1 MYVYDVMMDQLGELV
16 PAGDDED
23 DGDTHPDVS
32 CSDLS
37 RLGRGYVLYRHRLPQ
52 ESLGEAH
59 GSRLGGHLAIL
70 AHWSVGVHGG
80 VGVGTLG
87 RGLPS
92 GGGAARH
99 LGGDEAGD
107 LVTETGEHGHGGA
120 VLAGAGDLGISVA
133 HWQRQTGA
141 RLGCPGW
148 GSLAGTTGRGHGSGC
163 WLARISP
170 HTPAQHNTVA
180 GPRDLT

>member
-1 MYVYDVMMDQLGELV
+1 MSWSQL
-16 PAGDDED
+16 GDDED
-23 DGDTHPDVS
+23 DDDTHPDVA

-87 RGLPS
+87 RGLPPS
-92 GGGAARH
+92 WGATRH

-120 VLAGAGDLGISVA
+120 VLAGAGGGAGDL
-133 HWQRQTGA
+133 
-141 RLGCPGW
+141 C
-148 GSLAGTTGRGHGSGC
+148 GSLAAANWSQAGLP
-163 WLARISP
+163 WLGAAWPGPRAEAMAVVAGWPRTSP
-170 HTPAQHNTVA
+170 HTPAPHNTVP